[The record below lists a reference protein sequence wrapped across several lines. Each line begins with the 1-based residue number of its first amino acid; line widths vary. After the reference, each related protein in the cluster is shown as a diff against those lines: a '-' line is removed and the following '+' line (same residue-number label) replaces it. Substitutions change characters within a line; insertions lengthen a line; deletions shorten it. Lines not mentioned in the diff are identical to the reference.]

1 MARKR
6 KLRTADGR
14 EVDATVLTFRT
25 NSENFN
31 EYLLDDNTVIKL
43 KVVVTEVMRL
53 EGEYD
58 SMGNPSYFVQSTN
71 VVSVD
76 ASDNMRREG

>member
-1 MARKR
+1 VARKR